1 MGDVVAIIA
10 AEDEK
15 AACKAM
21 KLVKVKYNVLEPVL
35 DFHKAKDNPV
45 LVHPEDD
52 WYPPVDVGG
61 DAKRNVIA
69 HELSG
74 DGDVDAVISD
84 CEVSFSHAYHMRAF
98 NQAMMETFRTYTC
111 LDRYGRLHVISSTQI
126 VFHVR
131 RILSRALGIPKA
143 KSAWKTAD
151 RWWIWREADCSQR
164 SVSGVCDDAD
174 GASGETHLHKVRK
187 PDRRFAAA

>member
-1 MGDVVAIIA
+1 
-10 AEDEK
+10 
-15 AACKAM
+15 M
-21 KLVKVKYNVLEPVL
+21 KLVKVKYNVSEPVL

-84 CEVSFSHAYHMRAF
+84 CEVSFPTPIICVR
-98 NQAMMETFRTYTC
+98 
-111 LDRYGRLHVISSTQI
+111 STRQ
-126 VFHVR
+126 
-131 RILSRALGIPKA
+131 
-143 KSAWKTAD
+143 
-151 RWWIWREADCSQR
+151 
-164 SVSGVCDDAD
+164 
-174 GASGETHLHKVRK
+174 
-187 PDRRFAAA
+187 